1 MSNFFMAI
9 DLFVKLM
16 KGDNGEAQYDFRLGF
31 LFKHVNMPNPICG
44 SSPGTPRMATWTRHV
59 TYHSFH
65 YLQGISMTFMYNF
78 K

>member
-59 TYHSFH
+59 TYHFLPLSPRHINDFH
-65 YLQGISMTFMYNF
+65 VQF
-78 K
+78 